1 MQTKPEIAKME
12 NTQKTIKNLTLYQQA
27 TIHNVINYLLMPE
40 TSHFGQNRNLYMSLQ
55 CCFCHELFLS
65 VELLERHEINI
76 HKELITNRSVGSF
89 QVLTLQLEEINLDQS
104 DKDAGDGGIGNTNT
118 SVNTIPGIDT
128 NIDKHLFTLLR
139 LVKAKSPA
147 KVESV
152 QNLIE
157 MFSNNLIDANMF
169 VSNLENIIYHTD

>member
-1 MQTKPEIAKME
+1 MQTKPEISKME

-128 NIDKHLFTLLR
+128 NNDKHLFTLLR

-152 QNLIE
+152 QKSFMMKNNPKIWVSTNLRPMYNVIG
-157 MFSNNLIDANMF
+157 N
-169 VSNLENIIYHTD
+169 